1 MFSLRSIFR
10 LTCTLACAVLLIGA
24 ALAGTF
30 APKLLGDSYVDAD
43 AEDDNFGAEETLWV
57 SSDDGEPVMVAYI
70 SFEQIVG
77 SYSPDDIESATLRVY
92 AKDVESPGEVELHFY
107 YEGFYE
113 DTVTWSDELG
123 YEEGADGAIEVDE
136 DEVWYDFDA
145 TEIVKKS
152 ILECE
157 SCPFSLVLVSADDAT
172 VGFASSDDPD
182 ENVPELKI
190 TTIDG

>member
-30 APKLLGDSYVDAD
+30 TPKLLGDSYVDAD

-57 SSDDGEPVMVAYI
+57 SSDEGEPVMVAYI

-77 SYSPDDIESATLRVY
+77 TYSSDDIESATLRVY

-123 YEEGADGAIEVDE
+123 YEEEADGVIEVDE
-136 DEVWYDFDA
+136 EEVWYDFDA

-172 VGFASSDDPD
+172 VGFASSDDSD

>member
-1 MFSLRSIFR
+1 MRSIFR